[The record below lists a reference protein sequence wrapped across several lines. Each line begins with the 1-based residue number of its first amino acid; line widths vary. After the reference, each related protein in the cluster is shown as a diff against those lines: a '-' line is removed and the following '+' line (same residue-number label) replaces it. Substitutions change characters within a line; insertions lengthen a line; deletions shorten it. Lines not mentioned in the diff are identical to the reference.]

1 MDWRSIPFARI
12 LIPYAAGILLA
23 MQVGAVRYQHLAF
36 ITGSVLLCLLFAGL
50 RLLKANRQHYLKWPY
65 AIVVNVF
72 LILLAFETT
81 YHHRQTNHEQ
91 HYTHYLPEQG
101 EAIPV
106 AGTVSDIPV
115 ETARF
120 LKIAFNTEAIYSG
133 HTWKPVTG
141 STIVYADKSLAGT
154 ISPGDRL
161 CIRAKF
167 AAMQPPGNPYEF
179 DYAAFLKDR
188 NIYHVVFAK
197 PQSIQH
203 AGRAEAT
210 SLGEIG
216 TSLKYKTVE
225 TLRNSGLS
233 KDAFSICSAL
243 LVGYDD
249 EIDND
254 VMNSFSHS
262 GTLHVLSVSGLHTG
276 ILYAC
281 IMALFGL
288 FDRHNRYRIVKCV
301 VMLSCLLLLAAITGF
316 APAVCRA
323 VLMLSLVLIGKTFF
337 RDGHPFNT
345 LLLSAF
351 ILLLFDPYL
360 VKDLGFLLSYFAVC
374 GIMYLYPKL
383 AGLYTPPHKVTRW
396 LWDSSMLSIAA
407 TVFTLPISLYYFH
420 QFPTW
425 FILSNLVIIPLSIA
439 IMLGAL
445 LLLAVAKIAFIKTI
459 LVWLIN
465 KLTAFMVWCAGLTDN
480 AGTGYIDNIH
490 FPWTSVVWLS
500 MCLLFLFLLLEKKR
514 FAYLLYMSLTIVGW
528 LADSA
533 FDVLSSHASGEVLVL
548 KAKQQTAVLIRQGQD
563 IYYTGDSLNAS
574 DFNRIVRPYLQHACY
589 RNLFVLPKYQFMR
602 VGNETICLLDREAP
616 ATVLQA
622 LDPGI
627 LIISQPRA
635 NKKTKNV
642 FAHAKQVVAAGANRR
657 GFLAALKQQ
666 CALQHARYHA
676 VNEEGAFRWET
687 D

>member
-12 LIPYAAGILLA
+12 LLPYVAGILLA
-23 MQVGAVRYQHLAF
+23 MQVGMAPYQHLIF
-36 ITGSVLLCLLFAGL
+36 ITCGGLLCLLFTSF
-50 RLLKANRQHYLKWPY
+50 RLLKNNYQRHLQWPY
-65 AIVVNVF
+65 AIVVNIF
-72 LILLAFETT
+72 LVLLAFETT
-81 YHHRQTNHEQ
+81 YHYRQTNDER
-91 HYTHYLPEQG
+91 HYSHYLPEQG

-106 AGTVSDIPV
+106 AGVVSDIPV

-120 LKIAFNTEAIYSG
+120 LKITFKIEGIYKG
-133 HTWKPVTG
+133 HAWQPVTG
-141 STIVYADKSLAGT
+141 STIVYTDKSLAGT

-167 AAMQPPGNPYEF
+167 AAMQLPGNPYEF

-197 PQSIQH
+197 SQNIQH
-203 AGRAEAT
+203 ADKAEIA
-210 SLGEIG
+210 SLGDIG
-216 TSLKYKTVE
+216 TYLKYKTVE

-249 EIDND
+249 EIDHD
-254 VMNSFSHS
+254 VMGSFSHS

-281 IMALFGL
+281 ILALFGL
-288 FDRHNRYRIVKCV
+288 FDRHNRYRILKCV
-301 VMLSCLLLLAAITGF
+301 VILACLLLLAAITGF
-316 APAVCRA
+316 APAVSRA
-323 VLMLSLVLIGKTFF
+323 ALMLSLVLIGKTFF

-383 AGLYTPPHKVTRW
+383 AGLYTPRYKITRW

-445 LLLAVAKIAFIKTI
+445 LLLAMAKVVFVKTI
-459 LVWLIN
+459 LVWIIN
-465 KLTAFMVWCAGLTDN
+465 TLTALMVWCAGLTDK
-480 AGTGYIDNIH
+480 AGAGYMDNIH
-490 FPWTSVVWLS
+490 FPWTSIVWLS
-500 MCLLFLFLLLEKKR
+500 VCLLFLFLLLEKKR
-514 FAYLLYMSLTIVGW
+514 FTYLLYMSLTIIGW
-528 LADSA
+528 LAGSA
-533 FDVLSSHASGEVLVL
+533 FDVLSSHASGEVVVL
-548 KAKQQTAVLIRQGQD
+548 RAKQQTAVLIRQGQD
-563 IYYTGDSLNAS
+563 IYYTGDSLNAN
-574 DFNRIVRPYLQHACY
+574 DFNRIVKPYLQHTCY
-589 RNLFVLPKYQFMR
+589 RSLFVLPKYQFIR
-602 VGNETICLLDREAP
+602 IGNETICLLDREVP
-616 ATVLQA
+616 AGALQA
-622 LDPGI
+622 LNPGI
-627 LIISQPRA
+627 LIISQPRS
-635 NKKTKNV
+635 NKKTKNAL
-642 FAHAKQVVAAGANRR
+642 AHAKQVVAAGANKR
-657 GFLAALKQQ
+657 GFLAVLKQQ
-666 CALQHARYHA
+666 CALQHTNYHA
-676 VNEEGAFRWET
+676 VNEEGAFRQKTE
-687 D
+687 